1 MHIVALFLLVF
12 VLGLRHAL
20 DADHL
25 ACIDGLTRYNWQMK
39 TPIAKW
45 IGTLFSLGHG
55 LIVTSIA
62 VIINTISRY
71 FSLPPIV
78 NIIGTW
84 ITIVILLLIGTLN
97 VYNLVSKRAESDFQ
111 ISGIKG
117 NFIPRFAR
125 ETTNPFLVILVGMM
139 FALAADTVTQTAVWS
154 MAAENAGRYVAL
166 ALGLTFMAG
175 MMLADSIDG
184 FLVYKMVTQTGR
196 VGRQASR
203 IMGWVIVFLAYG
215 VAFYDGLAYFFPKL
229 TVDFELVGIISF
241 LSLLVG
247 LAMVSWR
254 IKGENPKTLN
264 D

>member
-1 MHIVALFLLVF
+1 MHIMALFLLVF
-12 VLGLRHAL
+12 ALGLRHAL

-25 ACIDGLTRYNWQMK
+25 ACIDGLTRYNCQMK

-55 LIVTSIA
+55 LIVTSMA
-62 VIINTISRY
+62 VIINTVSRY
-71 FSLPPIV
+71 FNLPPIV
-78 NIIGTW
+78 DVIGTW

-97 VYNLVSKRAESDFQ
+97 VYNLVSKKAENNFQ

-117 NFIPRFAR
+117 NFIPRFFR

-154 MAAENAGRYVAL
+154 MAAENSGRYTAF
-166 ALGLTFMAG
+166 ALGLTFTAG

-184 FLVYKMVTQTGR
+184 YLVYKMVNQTGR
-196 VGRQASR
+196 VGRKASR

-215 VAFYDGLAYFFPKL
+215 VAFYEGLTYFFPKF
-229 TVDFELVGIISF
+229 TVDFELVGIITF
-241 LSLLVG
+241 LLLLVG

-254 IKGENPKTLN
+254 IKAGNPKTLN

>member
-1 MHIVALFLLVF
+1 MHIVALFFLVF
-12 VLGLRHAL
+12 ALGLRHAL

-25 ACIDGLTRYNWQMK
+25 ACIDGLTRYNWQLK

-55 LIVTSIA
+55 LVVTSIA

-71 FSLPPIV
+71 FSLPPIFDV
-78 NIIGTW
+78 IGTW
-84 ITIVILLLIGTLN
+84 ITIIILLLIGTLN
-97 VYNLVSKRAESDFQ
+97 FYNLVSKKTESNFQ

-125 ETTNPFLVILVGMM
+125 ETTNPLLVILVGMM

-154 MAAENAGRYVAL
+154 MAAENSGQVIAL
-166 ALGLTFMAG
+166 ALGLTFMSG
-175 MMLADSIDG
+175 MMLADTIDG
-184 FLVYKMVTQTGR
+184 FLVYKMVKQTGR

-215 VAFYDGLAYFFPKL
+215 VAIYDGLNYFFPKFS
-229 TVDFELVGIISF
+229 VDFELVGMISF
-241 LSLLVG
+241 LLLLIG
-247 LAMVSWR
+247 LAMVNWR
-254 IKGENPKTLN
+254 IEVENE
-264 D
+264 